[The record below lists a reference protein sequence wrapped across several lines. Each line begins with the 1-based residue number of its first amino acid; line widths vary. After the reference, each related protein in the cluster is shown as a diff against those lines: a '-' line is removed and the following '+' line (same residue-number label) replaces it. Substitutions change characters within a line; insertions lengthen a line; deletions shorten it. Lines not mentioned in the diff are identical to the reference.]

1 VFKLFIYILNL
12 FLDTFLNIL
21 NLKNNNNQ
29 DNLVYQYKIQEKPNG
44 YKNTYSSS
52 LQNYPTI
59 SKNTNLFGLT
69 PNLNPPTN

>member
-52 LQNYPTI
+52 LQNY
-59 SKNTNLFGLT
+59 
-69 PNLNPPTN
+69 